1 MNQADDRFY
10 PRVFALATAGVLT
23 IVLFKILEPFFGS
36 ILWSLLLAFL
46 LFPANLAL
54 RRRLN
59 GRRGGAALLLTLGM
73 TVIFAAPAPLLAVA
87 FASQAAELFGRLQAL
102 VTRHGITGA
111 GDLLRIP
118 IISGAMDWAEAVTPI
133 KAGQVQAWIV
143 SAAQTLVQHLV
154 SLSGSLV
161 VGALGALVAVAVT
174 LFLLF
179 FFLRDGE
186 EIVRKAMSLIPME
199 EARRLHLVDRVAA
212 VTRAVVFGALLT
224 ALIQGT
230 LVGIVFALVRLPSP
244 VVFGALATLA
254 SLLPLVGAA
263 LVWVPAAGVLAFQGR
278 WGAALF
284 VVIWGVAVVSMADNV
299 VRPLFISGQA
309 KISTLPVFLGLMG
322 GIGAFGPIGMVL
334 GPVVVALVLAL
345 LQFAKESRAGEG
357 PAPTPPPPP

>member
-1 MNQADDRFY
+1 
-10 PRVFALATAGVLT
+10 
-23 IVLFKILEPFFGS
+23 
-36 ILWSLLLAFL
+36 
-46 LFPANLAL
+46 
-54 RRRLN
+54 
-59 GRRGGAALLLTLGM
+59 
-73 TVIFAAPAPLLAVA
+73 
-87 FASQAAELFGRLQAL
+87 
-102 VTRHGITGA
+102 
-111 GDLLRIP
+111 
-118 IISGAMDWAEAVTPI
+118 
-133 KAGQVQAWIV
+133 
-143 SAAQTLVQHLV
+143 
-154 SLSGSLV
+154 

-309 KISTLPVFLGLMG
+309 KISTLPVFLGLTG
-322 GIGAFGPIGMVL
+322 GIEAFGPIGMVL

-345 LQFAKESRAGEG
+345 LQFAEESRAGEG